1 MLFKRREGFTLIE
14 LMVSLVVAGVLMA
27 TLVGI
32 SGTVQR
38 SFGRSKD
45 IIELQ
50 ANLRIAMHG
59 LVEDISR
66 AAFMYSPNPAQG
78 VDRRTVGIPP
88 AQAQQAVDFDI
99 TNDIFTLRGNYVSSR
114 DYKWS
119 LDEWDIRCRN
129 EMKFD
134 ALCCDAFG
142 TGPDCFD
149 FPFGDGPGFEDVFC
163 TGEVV
168 RLDVGNG
175 QFSYHTINAAS
186 AAGMTLNL
194 SPAPVRTDKVQGSFR
209 WISPMTTVQYQMT
222 NDPAFTPPYATP
234 TMDAQRWSLVRVS
247 DDCRGTQAAEVADFL
262 LPPTSA
268 APGFTI
274 EPYNITVAGGVVPQV
289 CMTEFDFT
297 VDADPTPIAAG
308 TPIDPAALRAVAVI
322 LRGRVETEDPA
333 LTVLHHDHSV
343 DLDGNPANGLAHV
356 RVERTM
362 IQLRNMGLTYC
373 VQ

>member
-1 MLFKRREGFTLIE
+1 VILKRREAFTLIE

-59 LVEDISR
+59 LVEDLSR
-66 AAFMYSPNPAQG
+66 AAYMYSPNPAQG
-78 VDRRTVGIPP
+78 VDRRTLGIPP
-88 AQAQQAVDFDI
+88 PQAQQAVDYDVNTDI
-99 TNDIFTLRGNYVSSR
+99 LTLRGNYVSSR
-114 DYKWS
+114 DYLWN
-119 LDEWDIRCRN
+119 LDDKDIRCRN

-134 ALCCDAFG
+134 GRCCDAFG

-149 FPFGDGPGFEDVFC
+149 FPFADGPGFKDVFC

-175 QFSYHTINAAS
+175 SFSYHTINTATE
-186 AAGMTLNL
+186 AGTTITLN
-194 SPAPVRTDKVQGSFR
+194 PVPVRADQVQGTNR

-222 NDPAFTPPYATP
+222 NDPAYVSPYTGGVLE
-234 TMDAQRWSLVRVS
+234 AQRWSLVRTS
-247 DDCRGTQAAEVADFL
+247 DDCRGTTAAEVADFL

-268 APGFTI
+268 APGFII
-274 EPYNITVAGGVVPQV
+274 EPYNITTVGGVVPEV
-289 CMTEFDFT
+289 CMSEFGFT
-297 VDADPTPIAAG
+297 VDPDPTPIAAG
-308 TPIDPAALRAVAVI
+308 TPIDPVALRAAAVI

-333 LTVLHHDHSV
+333 LTVAHPDHSV
-343 DLDGNPANGLAHV
+343 DLDGNPANGMAHV

-362 IQLRNMGLTYC
+362 IQLRNTGLTYC
-373 VQ
+373 VP

>member
-1 MLFKRREGFTLIE
+1 MILKRREAFTLIE
-14 LMVSLVVAGVLMA
+14 LMVAMVVAGVLMA

-32 SGTVQR
+32 SGSVQR
-38 SFGRSKD
+38 SFGSSKD

-59 LVEDISR
+59 LVEDLGR
-66 AAFMYSPNPAQG
+66 AAYMYSPDPVHNM
-78 VDRRTVGIPP
+78 DKRTLGIPP
-88 AQAQQAVDFDI
+88 AEAEQAVDYDV
-99 TNDIFTLRGNYVSSR
+99 TNNILTLRGNYVSSR
-114 DYKWS
+114 DYLWN
-119 LDEWDIRCRN
+119 LDDLDIRCRN
-129 EMKFD
+129 GMKFD
-134 ALCCDAFG
+134 ALCCDVFG

-149 FPFGDGPGFEDVFC
+149 FPFADGPEFGDVFC
-163 TGEVV
+163 AGEVV

-175 QFSYHTINAAS
+175 YYSYHTINVANAS
-186 AAGMTLNL
+186 GMTITLT
-194 SPAPVRTDKVQGSFR
+194 PVPIRADKVQGSDR

-222 NDPAFTPPYATP
+222 NDPAYTPPYGTP
-234 TMDAQRWSLVRVS
+234 TMEAQRWSLVRMS

-262 LPPTSA
+262 LPPTAA

-274 EPYNITVAGGVVPQV
+274 QPYNVVPSGGVVPEV
-289 CMTEFDFT
+289 CMTEFGFELEDESKAIT
-297 VDADPTPIAAG
+297 AANS
-308 TPIDPAALRAVAVI
+308 IDPVALRAAAVI

-333 LTVLHHDHSV
+333 LTVTHPDHSV

-362 IQLRNMGLTYC
+362 IQLRNMGITYC